1 VFLNNARCSGARWTC
16 LKAVIWKFLLAEN
29 QLPQLALDGLK
40 LGGVDERVD
49 AVVEE

>member
-1 VFLNNARCSGARWTC
+1 VFLNSARCNGTRWTC
-16 LKAVIWKFLLAEN
+16 LKAVIRRFLLAEN
-29 QLPQLALDGLK
+29 QLWQPALDGLK